1 MDIQPSWAVFWQQQ
15 RQQGHCQHILVA
27 RHSSLCSGTQ
37 GCLKQQ
43 FCHSH
48 RIKFCLHCWEVLRH
62 LVQTIHW
69 LGRRELG
76 AADVLVHPSLLW
88 AAQGDALQK
97 QGSTS
102 IFCCPF
108 LLHHASSQI
117 ILSGVLQATSF
128 PLLCTL
134 LLFTPVPVNVF
145 NIFWNLLMTSINSTS
160 CSN

>member
-27 RHSSLCSGTQ
+27 GHSSHCSGAQ

-48 RIKFCLHCWEVLRH
+48 RVKFCLHCWEPLRH
-62 LVQTIHW
+62 LVQTIHC

-88 AAQGDALQK
+88 AAAARGCF
-97 QGSTS
+97 TETREC
-102 IFCCPF
+102 IHF
-108 LLHHASSQI
+108 LLPLPPAPCQQPNHPVRGAAGHFFCSPF
-117 ILSGVLQATSF
+117 VLTYY
-128 PLLCTL
+128 LDLCL
-134 LLFTPVPVNVF
+134 
-145 NIFWNLLMTSINSTS
+145 
-160 CSN
+160 